1 MPIQLD
7 ILVDDK
13 GTPVLVTE
21 KRRMPLQLRETPL
34 STEVA
39 LSAEVV
45 STLRAFEHTATQE
58 LMQSR
63 QAIQESMQQE
73 QQTFRAVQSLHAI
86 DARTVLDFQRLVDI
100 TPLIKKGN
108 EDLQRIAASF
118 QALAASPI
126 QDLLARET
134 QAASAFQHLAQAAL
148 VVPQGFTDAML
159 CSKVAAIAATA
170 PAALL
175 TDHARLQKMAASFR
189 TDERLQRMLSAFQ
202 AIEGPIQSLIN
213 PLKED
218 HERLQRIAAS
228 FRGMEESIQ
237 PLIAPPWF
245 AAMRDAL
252 LHPPAISIPEWVRE
266 RQRYPA
272 AFERRMCADA
282 LEAFSHDPEEV
293 KWFVTHALGL
303 PYSYLCAVWEAL
315 HDGGWMKADRPLKYV
330 RDVATRMD
338 ARDTEQNGSL
348 FNAMFST
355 PDDSSP
361 EQASRH
367 DEEHRLKQ
375 QGLSAGM
382 SSDALVILPTSLT
395 PQESDAHAR
404 LALSPAVHP
413 QRPRGRPPGS
423 GTYPTADDFLQDVRP
438 IIQRLRREG
447 FYPSQARVAQLLP
460 FTTSVRQLQRWGE
473 THRLPWRDVLNSA

>member
-63 QAIQESMQQE
+63 QAIQESMQREVQAFRAIQESMQQE

-118 QALAASPI
+118 
-126 QDLLARET
+126 
-134 QAASAFQHLAQAAL
+134 
-148 VVPQGFTDAML
+148 
-159 CSKVAAIAATA
+159 
-170 PAALL
+170 
-175 TDHARLQKMAASFR
+175 R
-189 TDERLQRMLSAFQ
+189 TDECLQRMLSAFQ

-245 AAMRDAL
+245 AAIRDAL

-330 RDVATRMD
+330 RDVATRMN

-413 QRPRGRPPGS
+413 QRTRGRPPGS

-438 IIQRLRREG
+438 IIQRLRRAG

-473 THRLPWRDVLNSA
+473 THRLTWRDVLNSA

>member
-63 QAIQESMQQE
+63 QAIQESMQREAQAFRAIQESMQQE

-189 TDERLQRMLSAFQ
+189 TD
-202 AIEGPIQSLIN
+202 
-213 PLKED
+213 
-218 HERLQRIAAS
+218 ERLQRIAAS

-413 QRPRGRPPGS
+413 QRTRGRPPGS
-423 GTYPTADDFLQDVRP
+423 GTYPTADDFLQGVRP

-473 THRLPWRDVLNSA
+473 THRLTWRDVLNSA